1 MSESLL
7 YGYFLDSWLD
17 GTASE
22 ELLRVAVNAGDLT
35 QEEADKIMS
44 YPWGAWND

>member
-1 MSESLL
+1 MKSEM
-7 YGYFLDSWLD
+7 YDYFFDCWLN